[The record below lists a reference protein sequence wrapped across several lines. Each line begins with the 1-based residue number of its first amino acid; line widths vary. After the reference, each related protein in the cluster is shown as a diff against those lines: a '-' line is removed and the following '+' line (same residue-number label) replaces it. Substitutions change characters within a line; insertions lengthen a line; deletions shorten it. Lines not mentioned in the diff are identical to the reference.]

1 MDKKDIFI
9 IAFESILLISS
20 IVLLVTGIRQFFGYN
35 YILTINDSN
44 REQVEQYLMLED
56 TEIPKG
62 KLIKIADKQALGD
75 WTFYLFYEDGTEE
88 ERMYNDGEQ
97 QVLRKYLWENGHD
110 EIKSAEWKI
119 VSSIVGILLLCFL
132 EVGER
137 KNIKIATKISTKTRR
152 KNE

>member
-35 YILTINDSN
+35 YILKINDSN

-88 ERMYNDGEQ
+88 ERMYNDG
-97 QVLRKYLWENGHD
+97 
-110 EIKSAEWKI
+110 
-119 VSSIVGILLLCFL
+119 
-132 EVGER
+132 
-137 KNIKIATKISTKTRR
+137 
-152 KNE
+152 